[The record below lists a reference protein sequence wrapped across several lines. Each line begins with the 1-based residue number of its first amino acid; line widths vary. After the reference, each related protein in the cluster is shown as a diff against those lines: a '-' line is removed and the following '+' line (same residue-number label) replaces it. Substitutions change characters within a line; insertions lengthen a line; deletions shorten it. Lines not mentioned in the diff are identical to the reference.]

1 MAKETFQRA
10 ITIARKHLKENPEKH
25 RAKLGDLLMD
35 IYTQLY
41 SILES
46 EKDFDGAIK
55 VVDEQ
60 TDLTKELYGAKSY

>member
-1 MAKETFQRA
+1 
-10 ITIARKHLKENPEKH
+10 
-25 RAKLGDLLMD
+25 MD

-46 EKDFDGAIK
+46 EKNFNDAIK

-60 TDLTKELYGAKSY
+60 TELTKELYGAKSYQYAHSCFLRAKTLMMSN